1 MGVCTKLRKCCS
13 SQSGRKYLN
22 LQYHVIDPDLIG
34 AHFLWVGRDM
44 DLKTMGFYDSNIKK
58 NGIWNS
64 HTWEIYIHRKNAKLH
79 KWIDTKMRNNITFH
93 NIAFIEP
100 PKVESF
106 LLTISIPQ
114 RNFTNGTCI

>member
-58 NGIWNS
+58 WHMEFPHLGNLYPQ
-64 HTWEIYIHRKNAKLH
+64 EERKA
-79 KWIDTKMRNNITFH
+79 
-93 NIAFIEP
+93 
-100 PKVESF
+100 
-106 LLTISIPQ
+106 PQ
-114 RNFTNGTCI
+114 MD